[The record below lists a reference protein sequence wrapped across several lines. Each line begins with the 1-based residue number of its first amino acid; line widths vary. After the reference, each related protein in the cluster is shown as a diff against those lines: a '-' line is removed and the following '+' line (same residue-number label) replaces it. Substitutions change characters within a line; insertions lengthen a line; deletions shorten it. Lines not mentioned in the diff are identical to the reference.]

1 MNAIVLLNLL
11 SFIIYLI
18 ALFQIIVVLIRKPVF
33 RGEGTMVLVLAL
45 IPCYVNI
52 SNIFEHGFSI
62 DYFDDYE
69 GFFKDLYAM
78 FLLIYFYIH
87 TIKKEQNTII
97 QHQSQIK
104 SDLKLKSKLLTEIH
118 HRVNN
123 NLQIISGLM
132 ALQIESE
139 NDEKL
144 TTSLNLIQNRINA
157 IASVHKIIYGSPN
170 LLFVNL
176 NQIFSSILL
185 NLKLTYLKE
194 NQNIEL
200 RELIEE
206 GLEMDLDRAIPIGLI
221 LNELVSNSFRHA
233 FKKEDKGIIEVS
245 LGKLNDEF
253 VLIIK
258 DNGLGSEGELMEA
271 KGIGIMLVKSLVK
284 QIKGKIIFDS
294 DHGMTA
300 EIRFPL
306 VNANPIQI

>member
-1 MNAIVLLNLL
+1 MNVIVILNVLSLLVYLAAALQITVLL
-11 SFIIYLI
+11 FK
-18 ALFQIIVVLIRKPVF
+18 KPNF
-33 RGEGTMVLVLAL
+33 RGEGTFLILLAL

-52 SNIFEHGFSI
+52 SNIFEHGFMM

-78 FLLIYFYIH
+78 FILIFLYVH
-87 TIKKEQNTII
+87 TIKKEQKTRTE
-97 QHQSQIK
+97 HEFQIK

-144 TTSLNLIQNRINA
+144 TTSLNLIQNRIKA
-157 IASVHKIIYGSPN
+157 IASVHKLIYGSPN

-176 NQIFSSILL
+176 NQIFNSILS
-185 NLKLTYLKE
+185 NLKITYLKE
-194 NQNIEL
+194 HTEIEF

-221 LNELVSNSFRHA
+221 LNELVSNCFRHA
-233 FKKEDKGIIEVS
+233 FKYGKQGFIEVS
-245 LGKLNDEF
+245 MGRLNDEF
-253 VLIIK
+253 VLIVR
-258 DNGLGSEGELMEA
+258 DNGIGMEIDPDG
-271 KGIGIMLVKSLVK
+271 KGIGLMLVRNLVK
-284 QIKGKIIFDS
+284 QLRGNLVIGSSQGVSF
-294 DHGMTA
+294 
-300 EIRFPL
+300 EIRFPII
-306 VNANPIQI
+306 NANPIQI